1 RLEARRSRLGHGCL
15 RRQRYQRRR
24 ARSAATVGGYGP
36 DRAVAY
42 AWSRPGRCG
51 DGGRAMDWLIY
62 LMMFVTIIAL
72 AGIGLART
80 EGRRSHQ
87 LEMQRE
93 ERLLIE
99 ARTKQLEAENR
110 RAELEYRS
118 ALAEL
123 ARFDPRAEV
132 GTADAARPGTTCRAP
147 GGPPDPARGRRP
159 RARP

>member
-1 RLEARRSRLGHGCL
+1 
-15 RRQRYQRRR
+15 
-24 ARSAATVGGYGP
+24 
-36 DRAVAY
+36 
-42 AWSRPGRCG
+42 
-51 DGGRAMDWLIY
+51 MDWLIY

-72 AGIGLART
+72 AGIGLAWT

-123 ARFDPRAEV
+123 ERFDRRAEV
-132 GTADAARPGTTCRAP
+132 GTADAARPGITSGAP
-147 GGPPDPARGRRP
+147 GGATDTDAGS
-159 RARP
+159 